1 MDLNDYSL
9 DEIKVLLQNKGGR
22 PVKTVNEK
30 IKYVHWSK
38 KQKELLLEL
47 FDENDKRTD
56 FNYIQNIL
64 KFYGNKP
71 TTKQINH
78 WFKNQRRKRKLL
90 SKFN

>member
-1 MDLNDYSL
+1 MNFEDYSC
-9 DEIKVLLQNKGGR
+9 DEIKLLLPNKGGR
-22 PVKTVNEK
+22 PKKTVNEK
-30 IKYVHWSK
+30 IKYVKWDK

-56 FNYIQNIL
+56 FNYIQDIL
-64 KFYGNKP
+64 KLYGNIP

-90 SKFN
+90 SKLN